1 MEAESKTLQFDDQ
14 KETTFK
20 DRNVIAPCDTTKAS
34 MNAGTVTG
42 SKQQKF
48 INIISLREEPKLKKR
63 KRQQTVMEH
72 EDVLPW
78 EEEVPECL
86 EQSSSDEGNL
96 SRIAANEIYF
106 VSV

>member
-1 MEAESKTLQFDDQ
+1 MQLDDQ

-20 DRNVIAPCDTTKAS
+20 DRNVIAPCDTIKVS
-34 MNAGTVTG
+34 MNAG

-48 INIISLREEPKLKKR
+48 INIISLREEPKSKKR
-63 KRQQTVMEH
+63 KRQQTLMEH

>member
-1 MEAESKTLQFDDQ
+1 MQLYDQ

-20 DRNVIAPCDTTKAS
+20 DRNVIAPCDTIKVS
-34 MNAGTVTG
+34 VNAGTVTG

-48 INIISLREEPKLKKR
+48 INIISLREEPKSKKR
-63 KRQQTVMEH
+63 KRQQTLMEH

-86 EQSSSDEGNL
+86 E
-96 SRIAANEIYF
+96 
-106 VSV
+106 